1 MGLRVTL
8 ERQKEGAKEVTISLI
23 VFHILFFFL
32 SIVMIPFQYEKTVSR
47 IVHLI
52 FLKFGMGLLSLC

>member
-23 VFHILFFFL
+23 VFHILFFFIN
-32 SIVMIPFQYEKTVSR
+32 SHDPIP
-47 IVHLI
+47 I
-52 FLKFGMGLLSLC
+52 